1 MISDPGS
8 VSASNRSG
16 GIRSEGAR
24 PASQAGPHRR
34 QGRPARP
41 VAGVRLG
48 LAGWA
53 SFGVKKEKRPM
64 AGEKIENLFNFQ
76 FLLKFANYFEF
87 TSNSNFEHLLLTK

>member
-1 MISDPGS
+1 VGS
-8 VSASNRSG
+8 G
-16 GIRSEGAR
+16 KEGAH
-24 PASQAGPHRR
+24 PASPARPHRR
-34 QGRPARP
+34 QGRPARL

-53 SFGVKKEKRPM
+53 SFGVKKEKWPM

-87 TSNSNFEHLLLTK
+87 TSNSNFEHFLLAK